1 MSRNVITGGFLAC
14 FSLLLLP
21 GLPGKVAAQDTVLTE
36 LYGRGVH
43 SFHRGDYGQAHRLL
57 ETAVAEGT
65 TDPRVHYYLGLT
77 SYRLGDQEAAEKSF
91 AVGAQLELDRGTSY
105 PIGKALERVQGP
117 ERLLLEDYRDR
128 VRTEHFLNQKARD
141 RARYEARQAA
151 EENILRDRTRP
162 APAIPTEPPVP
173 VPPSDTT
180 DPFGSG
186 GGPPPAAPAPVAP
199 SREPAEEAMT
209 EPSGRIPA
217 TPAPTVDDPFGAP
230 VDEDSTPP
238 VDDALGTDTAPS
250 MQNSPAADPFGA
262 APAPV
267 GEQPLPVEPA
277 DTFGDAPPAG
287 PPGRM
292 APAFGVNPSNAVE
305 NPDRERTRGT
315 VPVPNEVPGPA
326 NTESLGEVAP
336 FPATNDPNP
345 YGGQPAPAD
354 AAAPAPAPAM
364 TEEAPA
370 ADDPF
375 GAAPAPPADLPADA
389 PAMEADAPAVDDP
402 FGAAPAPADEAPAPA
417 ADPFGATPAAD
428 NVPGT
433 GPAMDAE
440 TPAADDPF
448 GAAPAP
454 VSETP
459 VPADD
464 PFGAATEPATPAV
477 PGTGPGMDAE
487 TPVADDPFGATPA
500 PMPETPAP
508 ADDPFGAASEPSAP
522 ADDPFGAMPAPAS
535 DTPAAA
541 PANDP
546 FGAPADAADEPAMD
560 TEDAPSA
567 NDAASTRRSNP
578 VGAAFGALS
587 RALIPDVKLPSLPG
601 TPGGGNMPMGAGPG
615 QAMPAGDAPA
625 GADPFGPA
633 TDAPVAQPFEE
644 MPADNPSPAPASD
657 DPFAPSAAPQDDPFG
672 APSAPVD
679 DPFAN

>member
-43 SFHRGDYGQAHRLL
+43 SFHRGDYVQAHRLL

-65 TDPRVHYYLGLT
+65 TDPRVHYFLGLT

-162 APAIPTEPPVP
+162 APAVPTEPPVP
-173 VPPSDTT
+173 VPPADTT

-199 SREPAEEAMT
+199 AREPAEEAMT

-230 VDEDSTPP
+230 VDDDSTPP

-250 MQNSPAADPFGA
+250 MRNSPAADPFGA

-292 APAFGVNPSNAVE
+292 PPAFGVNPNNAVE

-315 VPVPNEVPGPA
+315 VPVPDEVPGPA

-354 AAAPAPAPAM
+354 EAAPAPAPGPAM

-375 GAAPAPPADLPADA
+375 GAAPAPSAGLPADA
-389 PAMEADAPAVDDP
+389 PAMDADGPAVDDP
-402 FGAAPAPADEAPAPA
+402 FGAAPAPAHEAPAPA
-417 ADPFGATPAAD
+417 DPFGAAPAAD
-428 NVPGT
+428 DVPGS
-433 GPAMDAE
+433 GPAMNADS
-440 TPAADDPF
+440 PAADDPF
-448 GAAPAP
+448 GAAPP
-454 VSETP
+454 
-459 VPADD
+459 
-464 PFGAATEPATPAV
+464 
-477 PGTGPGMDAE
+477 
-487 TPVADDPFGATPA
+487 

-508 ADDPFGAASEPSAP
+508 ADDPFGAASEPAAPAEVP
-522 ADDPFGAMPAPAS
+522 ADDPFGAMPAPAA

-541 PANDP
+541 PADDPFGNAPANDP
-546 FGAPADAADEPAMD
+546 FAAPADAADEPAMN
-560 TEDAPSA
+560 TEDAPA
-567 NDAASTRRSNP
+567 AGDAATTRRSNP
-578 VGAAFGALS
+578 VSAAFGALS
-587 RALIPDVKLPSLPG
+587 RALIPDVNLPSLPG
-601 TPGGGNMPMGAGPG
+601 TSGSGNMPIGSAPG
-615 QAMPAGDAPA
+615 QAMPQGDLPSE
-625 GADPFGPA
+625 ADPFGPA
-633 TDAPVAQPFEE
+633 AESPTAAPFGE
-644 MPADNPSPAPASD
+644 MPANNASPTSD
-657 DPFAPSAAPQDDPFG
+657 SNDPFGPTAAPQDDPFG
-672 APSAPVD
+672 APTAPVD